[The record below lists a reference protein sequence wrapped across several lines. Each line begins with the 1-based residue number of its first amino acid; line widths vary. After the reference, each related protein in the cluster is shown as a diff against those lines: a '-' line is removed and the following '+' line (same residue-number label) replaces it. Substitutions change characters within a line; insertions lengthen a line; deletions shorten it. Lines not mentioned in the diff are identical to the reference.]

1 MSTALAPESGCIDL
15 DVLPSTLDGGIA
27 PRAAIGLVVLAT
39 DQTMEHEFRRIAR
52 QDGVAVYQSRL
63 FNDNAITP
71 ETLRAMR
78 TRIAPAADLILP
90 SLRLD
95 VVAFGCTSA
104 TMELGEET
112 VFAELRKARPEAR
125 FTTPITGA
133 LAAFSTLGLRRIA
146 VLTPYSKTINEGVR
160 AYIERRGVAVGAL
173 GTFERIDDRE
183 AARIAPASI
192 RDAALRAAAEP
203 GIDGVFVSCTS
214 LRVAEIAAEV
224 EAASGKPLLSSNL
237 AMAWHCLRLAGVED
251 AVPGLGTLFERGLG
265 G

>member
-1 MSTALAPESGCIDL
+1 MT
-15 DVLPSTLDGGIA
+15 
-27 PRAAIGLVVLAT
+27 
-39 DQTMEHEFRRIAR
+39 
-52 QDGVAVYQSRL
+52 
-63 FNDNAITP
+63 
-71 ETLRAMR
+71 
-78 TRIAPAADLILP
+78 APARSWVD
-90 SLRLD
+90 SCRQ
-95 VVAFGCTSA
+95 
-104 TMELGEET
+104 
-112 VFAELRKARPEAR
+112 
-125 FTTPITGA
+125 
-133 LAAFSTLGLRRIA
+133 
-146 VLTPYSKTINEGVR
+146 
-160 AYIERRGVAVGAL
+160 
-173 GTFERIDDRE
+173 